1 MSSRILRRPEVEN
14 RIGLSRSTIYDMMAA
29 GTFPRPIKL
38 GAKAVGWPEETIER
52 WIKDRVEANALAA

>member
-52 WIKDRVEANALAA
+52 WIKDRVEAASAA